1 MGAVVNNLEK
11 GGGETKG
18 VGDVLQGRGA
28 GSYYFWVGDVG
39 DDPPHGT
46 GHWVVSTQDSYMDN
60 WEVSPVLYGQNLL
73 VPTFGDGNAGGR
85 V

>member
-11 GGGETKG
+11 GGGETLG

-28 GSYYFWVGDVG
+28 GSTSFWVKDVG
-39 DDPPHGT
+39 DDPPHGK
-46 GHWVVSTQDSYMDN
+46 GHWVVSTQGSYMDH
-60 WEVSPVLYGQNLL
+60 WEVSPEVSGQNLV
-73 VPTFGDGNAGGR
+73 VPTFGDSNAGGR